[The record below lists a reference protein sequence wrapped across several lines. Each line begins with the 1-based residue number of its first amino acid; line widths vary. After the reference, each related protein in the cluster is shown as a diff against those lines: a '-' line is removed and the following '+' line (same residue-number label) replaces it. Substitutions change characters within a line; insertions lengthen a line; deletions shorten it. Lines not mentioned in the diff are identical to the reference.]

1 MKRFILVGNIDDI
14 YAIMKAMNE
23 TRVFQK
29 SRLFDV
35 L

>member
-14 YAIMKAMNE
+14 YAILKAMNE
-23 TRVFQK
+23 MRVFQK

>member
-14 YAIMKAMNE
+14 YAILKAMNE
-23 TRVFQK
+23 MMVFQK